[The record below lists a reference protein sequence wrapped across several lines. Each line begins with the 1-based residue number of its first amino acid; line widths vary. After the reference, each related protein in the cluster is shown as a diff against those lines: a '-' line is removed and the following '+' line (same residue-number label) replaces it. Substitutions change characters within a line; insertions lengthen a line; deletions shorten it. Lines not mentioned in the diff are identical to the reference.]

1 MRIPVVDSVKPTV
14 KQALDQAVD
23 RAVKQAQVTVPMQ
36 RQIQGLH
43 LYQRG
48 KRLVRGDVQPRFVE
62 TPLPDVEDLDLTEI
76 DTSNPFLWRQ
86 GKWES
91 YFRRLRDEAPVH
103 FRAESPFGPFWSV
116 TRYDDIVTVDK
127 DFETFSAE
135 PQIVLGSPPEGLD
148 IEMFIALDPPRHDDR
163 RAAVQDVVSPK
174 NLEEMETLIRERVAE
189 VLDSLPVGEPF
200 DWVSQVSIEL
210 TSRMLA
216 TLLDFPYDER
226 RKLAEWTDLMAGS
239 AGATGGPPDDDEIY
253 RAAAEVARAFSQLWH
268 DKAARLAA
276 GEQPGYDL
284 ITLMQLSEDS
294 KDIIDRPMEFLG
306 DLTLLVVGGNDT
318 TRNSMTGGVL
328 ALNQFPEEFDRLR
341 AEPSLVPK
349 MIHEVLR
356 WQTPLAYMRRVA
368 TKDTV
373 LNGQFIRKGDKVVM
387 WYAAANRDERRFED
401 PDRFVID
408 RRNARHHLAFGIG
421 THRCMGSRLA
431 ELQLRILWEELLA
444 RFDDIEV
451 MAEPERVQSNFVRG
465 YSKMMVRLTPKGAER
480 PAPGPYRQMWLDRR
494 AAEEAAAET
503 MRLVEQASAGWVEPS
518 SRPGERPAQPAPR
531 TPRPGTELHTVTLA
545 QRRTPAEGVV
555 ELTLTSPDGSPLP
568 AWQPGAH
575 VDLLLEDGL
584 TRQYSLCGDPS
595 TPSEWKVAVLLER
608 DGRGGSAFVHEKLA
622 EGTTLQVRGPRNHFA
637 LEEAPRYQFIAGG
650 IGITPILAMVRAAQA
665 SGADW
670 QLLYGGRSRASM
682 AYLDELRELGG
693 DDRVTIWP
701 QDERGLLDL
710 DAVLGTP
717 REDTHVYVCGPGPL
731 LDAVESRCT
740 TWPEG
745 ALHLERFE
753 AATVEAPEDALA
765 TFEVE
770 CVQSGVTLTV
780 TEDRTVFEVLE
791 EAGVDVLGSCLEG
804 ICGTCEADV
813 VEGVP
818 DHRDSVLNSEE
829 RACGRTMMTCVSRSM
844 TPRLVLDL

>member
-1 MRIPVVDSVKPTV
+1 VIAVRILDTVVDSVVRP
-14 KQALDQAVD
+14 AVSQ
-23 RAVKQAQVTVPMQ
+23 AVKQAQASVPMQ
-36 RQIQGLH
+36 RQIQALH

-48 KRLVRGDVQPRFVE
+48 KRLVVGSDEPRFTE
-62 TPLPDVEDLDLTEI
+62 EPLPDVEDLELTEI

-91 YFRRLRDEAPVH
+91 WFRRLRDEAPVH
-103 FRAESPFGPFWSV
+103 YRAESPFGPFWSV

-163 RAAVQDVVSPK
+163 RAAVQDVVAPK

-189 VLDSLPVGEPF
+189 VLDALPAGEPF
-200 DWVSQVSIEL
+200 DWVDRVSVEL

-216 TLLDFPYDER
+216 TLLDFPYDQR
-226 RKLAEWTDLMAGS
+226 RKLAEWTDLMAAS
-239 AGATGGPPDDDEIY
+239 AGATGGTPDTDEIY
-253 RAAAEVARAFSQLWH
+253 RAAGEVARAFSQLWH

-276 GEQPGYDL
+276 GEEPGYDL

-294 KDIIDRPMEFLG
+294 RDIIERPMEFLG

-328 ALNQFPEEFDRLR
+328 ALNQFPDQFDRLR

-368 TKDTV
+368 TRDTV
-373 LNGQFIRKGDKVVM
+373 LGGQFIRKGDKVVM

-401 PDRFVID
+401 PDAFVID

-451 MAEPERVQSNFVRG
+451 LAEPERVQSNFVRG
-465 YSKMMVRLTPKGAER
+465 YSSMMVRVTPHGHER
-480 PAPGPYRQMWLDRR
+480 PAPGPYRQSWLERR
-494 AAEEAAAET
+494 AAPAAWAAEAASGDGDADEEAPVAA
-503 MRLVEQASAGWVEPS
+503 P
-518 SRPGERPAQPAPR
+518 RPPR
-531 TPRPGTELHTVTLA
+531 TPRPGTEVHDVVIA
-545 QRRTPAEGVV
+545 RRRTPAEGVV
-555 ELTLTSPDGSPLP
+555 ELTLTAAGDDPLP

-584 TRQYSLCGDPS
+584 TRQYSLCGHPDRPG
-595 TPSEWKVAVLLER
+595 EWTVAVLLEQE
-608 DGRGGSAFVHEKLA
+608 GRGGSRFVHDRLE
-622 EGTTLQVRGPRNHFA
+622 EGATLQVRGPRNHFP
-637 LEEAPRYQFIAGG
+637 LEDAPRYQFIAGG
-650 IGITPILAMVRAAQA
+650 IGITPILAMVRAARA
-665 SGADW
+665 AGADW
-670 QLLYGGRSRASM
+670 SLLYGGRSRSSM
-682 AYLDELRELGG
+682 AYLDELEG
-693 DDRVTIWP
+693 DERVTVWP
-701 QDERGLLDL
+701 QDEQGLLDL
-710 DAVLGTP
+710 DAVLGEP
-717 REDTHVYVCGPGPL
+717 REDTLVYCCGPGPL
-731 LDAVESRCT
+731 LDAVESRCGS
-740 TWPEG
+740 WPEG

-753 AATVEAPEDALA
+753 ATAVEAPEDALE

-770 CVQSGVTLTV
+770 CVQSGITVTV
-780 TEDRTVFEVLE
+780 TEEQSVFEVIQ

-818 DHRDSVLNSEE
+818 DHRDAVLNSAE
-829 RACGRTMMTCVSRSM
+829 RACGRTMMTCVSRSLS
-844 TPRLVLDL
+844 PRLVLDL